1 MTSTRKFLPAAA
13 IALAIGGVLL
23 ASLWPT
29 RGQINVEVSRVER
42 HDLTSTV
49 RATGIIVP
57 GAYTNVLGQ
66 GYGRVTQILVREGE
80 RVAPGETLLQVD
92 PVQAAATVRADQAA
106 VAGYQASL
114 RAAQAAI
121 RGARARVAAGQA
133 DLAKARFNREHGEK
147 LYQAEVISRQSVES
161 YRTAYDGAVA
171 ALAAARAQLA
181 EAVAEESR
189 AAGMLSAARA
199 LLAHDSDVLSKTTY
213 RAPIAGTITN
223 IAARVGQDVI
233 PGVPDSSGAY
243 LLTIANMTGAVARVD
258 VDENN
263 VLSLRIGQ
271 PAKLSIDAFPGVTF
285 AGRVSQVGALGILSD
300 TGQTTAQ
307 NAGASAAGQAT
318 DFRVDI
324 SFDNPPPDLLPGMT
338 VSSRIE
344 SANRKN
350 VVAVPFQALVLRP
363 ASEAD
368 RTAMPTPSEADNVE
382 IAAPAAPA
390 TPPPSSSTQNG
401 QISPGLNGVFVV
413 RSGRAVFEPVEIGV
427 LGENDV
433 EVRKGVSV
441 GEVIVVGGFTALHE
455 LHSGMPVKIAPPGK

>member
-1 MTSTRKFLPAAA
+1 MTPSRKFLPAVA

-29 RGQINVEVSRVER
+29 RGQINVEVARVER

-66 GYGRVTQILVREGE
+66 GYGRVTQILVHEGE

-92 PVQAAATVRADQAA
+92 PVQAAATVHADQAA
-106 VAGYQASL
+106 AAGYQASL

-133 DLAKARFNREHGEK
+133 DLAKARFNWEHGKK
-147 LYQAEVISRQSVES
+147 LYDAEVISRQSVES
-161 YRTAYDGAVA
+161 YRAAYDGAVA

-181 EAVAEESR
+181 EAVAEQSR
-189 AAGMLSAARA
+189 ASGMLSAGRAR
-199 LLAHDSDVLSKTTY
+199 LAYDSDVLSKTTY

-243 LLTIANMTGAVARVD
+243 LMTIADMTGAVARVD
-258 VDENN
+258 VDENS
-263 VLSLRIGQ
+263 VLNLRVGQ
-271 PAKLSIDAFPGVTF
+271 LATLSIDAFPGVTF
-285 AGRVSQVGALGILSD
+285 AGRVSQVGTLGILSD

-307 NAGASAAGQAT
+307 NAGASASGQAT

-324 SFDNPPPDLLPGMT
+324 SFDDPPAELLPGMT

-350 VVAVPFQALVLRP
+350 VVAVPFEALVLRP
-363 ASEAD
+363 ASEAG
-368 RTAMPTPSEADNVE
+368 RTSVPTPAEAENVE
-382 IAAPAAPA
+382 VAAPA
-390 TPPPSSSTQNG
+390 TSSTEKNQKNL
-401 QISPGLNGVFVV
+401 GLNGVFVV

-433 EVRKGVSV
+433 EIRKGVSV
-441 GEVIVVGGFTALHE
+441 GEEIVVGGFTALHE
-455 LHSGMPVKIAPPGK
+455 LHSGMTVKIVPPGK